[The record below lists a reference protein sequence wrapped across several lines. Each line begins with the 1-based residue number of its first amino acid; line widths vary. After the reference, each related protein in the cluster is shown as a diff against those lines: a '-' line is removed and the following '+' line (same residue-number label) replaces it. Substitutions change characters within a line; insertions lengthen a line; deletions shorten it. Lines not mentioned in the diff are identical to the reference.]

1 MQAYFGNITVLK
13 NIDAFLTQ
21 GYNIAIK
28 QHETRKMNQDITKTK
43 V

>member
-1 MQAYFGNITVLK
+1 MQAYFGNIAVLK

-28 QHETRKMNQDITKTK
+28 QHETRNLILHITKSEI
-43 V
+43 